1 MKPHL
6 TFAEW
11 TALAPDDVAREVH
24 ERADALA
31 PGQREAVFAMLACEE
46 EIAGRL
52 EGGSTCRQGAGLAV
66 GGGSKNALGTTRSTL
81 GGLPFVVKDVFDAAG
96 WPTKA
101 GSTFLDEERALPEA
115 DGALV
120 KTLRE
125 AGAVL
130 AGKTHLHEFAYGIT
144 GENPHYGDVEHPRL
158 PGRTSGGS
166 SSGSAAAVSAGVVP
180 LAFGTDTAG
189 SIRVPA
195 AFCGLFGFRMAPHH
209 PWIADAF
216 PLAPSFD
223 TAGWFTANAGDM
235 ALSLQAL
242 LGVKAAGRAWRGAW
256 LPFGD
261 VDAELAAA
269 QAKAAASLCGPLEPG
284 LAERLRAEFAVAPK
298 AFGALRGSEAWAVH
312 AGWAERRKAAYD
324 PVVFA
329 RVMAGREVRAEAQA
343 EATIARERLIA
354 AFAAVWEQYDFLVL
368 PATPCVAPVKAD
380 CTQATR
386 DRIFELTT
394 PVSLAGLPVLT
405 LPVMVGGGFSTGLQ
419 IVAPRV
425 DAPVF
430 AEVLAG

>member
-1 MKPHL
+1 M
-6 TFAEW
+6 TFADWQRLSPAE
-11 TALAPDDVAREVH
+11 VARTLH
-24 ERADALA
+24 AKADALR

-52 EGGSTCRQGAGLAV
+52 ERIGEGVTANPLLAGV
-66 GGGSKNALGTTRSTL
+66 
-81 GGLPFVVKDVFDAAG
+81 PFVVKDVFDAAG

-101 GSTFLDEERALPEA
+101 GSTFLDEERPRPEA
-115 DGALV
+115 DGVLV

-125 AGAVL
+125 TGAVL

-144 GENPHYGDVEHPRL
+144 GENPHYGYVEHPRL

-166 SSGSAAAVSAGVVP
+166 SSGSAAAVAAGVVP

-235 ALSLQAL
+235 AASFQAL
-242 LGVKAAGRAWRGAW
+242 LGVKATGRVWRGAW

-261 VDAELAAA
+261 VDTELVAA
-269 QAKAAASLCGPLEPG
+269 QASAAASLCGPLEAE
-284 LAERLRAEFAVAPK
+284 LADRLRVEFAEAPK
-298 AFGALRGSEAWAVH
+298 AFGALRGPEAWAVH
-312 AGWAERRKAAYD
+312 ANWAERRKDAYD

-329 RVMAGREVRAEAQA
+329 RVIAGRDMTAEAQA
-343 EATIARERLIA
+343 AAKVARERLIA
-354 AFAAVWEQYDFLVL
+354 AFGAVWERYDFLVL

-386 DRIFELTT
+386 DRIFQLTT
-394 PVSLAGLPVLT
+394 PVSLAGLPALT
-405 LPVMVGGGFSTGLQ
+405 LPVALPGGFSTGLQ
-419 IVAPRV
+419 MVAPTC

-430 AEVLAG
+430 ADVLALTYENHPTSHC